1 MPNSLESLNR
11 MIQKKSSSI
20 LQKEHI
26 KLKEQFS
33 NTTGFLD
40 VRQYD
45 DLIQRQLRTIIEN
58 DYTIKAFLEKID
70 NLVKGEGDEVFPK

>member
-11 MIQKKSSSI
+11 MIKKKSTAI
-20 LQKEHI
+20 LQNERI

-33 NTTGFLD
+33 KTRGFLD

-45 DLIQRQLRTIIEN
+45 ELIQRQLRSIIES
-58 DYTIKAFLEKID
+58 DDSIKPFLEKID
-70 NLVKGEGDEVFPK
+70 KLVKGEGDEVFPN